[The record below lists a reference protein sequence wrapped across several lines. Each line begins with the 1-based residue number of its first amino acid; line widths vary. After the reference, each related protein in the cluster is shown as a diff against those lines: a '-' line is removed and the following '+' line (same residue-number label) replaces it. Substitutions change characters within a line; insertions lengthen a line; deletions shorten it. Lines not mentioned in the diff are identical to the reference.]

1 MYTMFDSGAL
11 QEVEFEADE
20 IDVFS
25 ELGINSDTKQN
36 DTFNDPLLS
45 LIETEDDDSGVK
57 ETEEEIVEVEALEI
71 PEVEP
76 VEIEEQRES
85 KFNRLDSRL
94 KAGFLKEIIS
104 QKLENSSKNNI
115 NPITTAPRKMTL
127 VKDSLIVSLHGNI
140 ARLEITLQ
148 DENGALLKPQSI
160 IDISTGNPMPS
171 SMASKLPISY
181 RPMARN
187 LNTLLWDSYCA
198 LKQLLSN

>member
-1 MYTMFDSGAL
+1 MFDGGVA

-25 ELGINSDTKQN
+25 ELGINSNAKQN
-36 DTFNDPLLS
+36 DSFNDPLMS
-45 LIETEDDDSGVK
+45 LMETEDDDSIVN
-57 ETEEEIVEVEALEI
+57 EAQEEIVEVEALEI

-85 KFNRLDSRL
+85 KFERLDSRL

-104 QKLENSSKNNI
+104 QKLEDKSENNT
-115 NPITTAPRKMTL
+115 NPITTAPRKMSL
-127 VKDSLIVSLHGNI
+127 VKDSLIVSLHGNV
-140 ARLEITLQ
+140 ARLEITLE

>member
-1 MYTMFDSGAL
+1 MFDSGAV

-25 ELGINSDTKQN
+25 ELGINSKTKQN
-36 DTFNDPLLS
+36 DTFNDPLMS
-45 LIETEDDDSGVK
+45 LIETEDDDSSVN
-57 ETEEEIVEVEALEI
+57 ETEEIVEVEALEI

-76 VEIEEQRES
+76 VEIEEQSES
-85 KFNRLDSRL
+85 KFERLDSRL

-104 QKLENSSKNNI
+104 QKLEDKSDNNT
-115 NPITTAPRKMTL
+115 NPITTAPRKMSL
-127 VKDSLIVSLHGNI
+127 VKDSLIVSLHGNV
-140 ARLEITLQ
+140 ARLEITLE

>member
-1 MYTMFDSGAL
+1 MFDGGVA

-25 ELGINSDTKQN
+25 ELGINSNAKQN
-36 DTFNDPLLS
+36 DSFNDPLMS
-45 LIETEDDDSGVK
+45 LMETEDDDSIVN
-57 ETEEEIVEVEALEI
+57 EAQEEIVEVQALEI

-85 KFNRLDSRL
+85 KFERLDSRL

-104 QKLENSSKNNI
+104 QKLEDKSENNT
-115 NPITTAPRKMTL
+115 NPITTAPRKMSL
-127 VKDSLIVSLHGNI
+127 VKDSLIVSLHGNV
-140 ARLEITLQ
+140 ARLEITLE

>member
-1 MYTMFDSGAL
+1 MFDGGVA

-25 ELGINSDTKQN
+25 ELGINSNAKQN
-36 DTFNDPLLS
+36 DSFNDPLMS
-45 LIETEDDDSGVK
+45 LMETEDDDSIVN
-57 ETEEEIVEVEALEI
+57 EAQEEIVEVEALEI
-71 PEVEP
+71 PKVEP
-76 VEIEEQRES
+76 VEIEKQLES
-85 KFNRLDSRL
+85 KFDRLDSRL

-104 QKLENSSKNNI
+104 QKLEDKSENNT
-115 NPITTAPRKMTL
+115 NPITTAPRKMSL
-127 VKDSLIVSLHGNI
+127 VKDSLIVSLHGNV
-140 ARLEITLQ
+140 ARLEITLE

>member
-1 MYTMFDSGAL
+1 MFDGGVA
-11 QEVEFEADE
+11 QGVEFEADE

-25 ELGINSDTKQN
+25 ELGINSNTKRN
-36 DTFNDPLLS
+36 DSFNDPLMS
-45 LIETEDDDSGVK
+45 LMETEDDDSIIS

-76 VEIEEQRES
+76 VEIEEQHES
-85 KFNRLDSRL
+85 KFDRLDSRL

-104 QKLENSSKNNI
+104 QKLEDKSDNNT
-115 NPITTAPRKMTL
+115 NPITTAPRKMSL
-127 VKDSLIVSLHGNI
+127 VKDSIIVSLHGNV
-140 ARLEITLQ
+140 ARLEITLE

-198 LKQLLSN
+198 LEQLLSN

>member
-1 MYTMFDSGAL
+1 MFDGGVA

-20 IDVFS
+20 IDIFS
-25 ELGINSDTKQN
+25 ELGINSNAKQN
-36 DTFNDPLLS
+36 DSFNDPLMS
-45 LIETEDDDSGVK
+45 LMETEDDDSIVN
-57 ETEEEIVEVEALEI
+57 EAQEEIVEVEALEI
-71 PEVEP
+71 PKVEP
-76 VEIEEQRES
+76 VEIEKQLES
-85 KFNRLDSRL
+85 KFDRLDSRL

-104 QKLENSSKNNI
+104 QKLEDKSENNT
-115 NPITTAPRKMTL
+115 NPITTAPRKMSL
-127 VKDSLIVSLHGNI
+127 VKDSLIVSLHGNV
-140 ARLEITLQ
+140 ARLEITLE

>member
-1 MYTMFDSGAL
+1 MFDGGAA
-11 QEVEFEADE
+11 QEVEFVEDE

-25 ELGINSDTKQN
+25 ELGINSNTKQN
-36 DTFNDPLLS
+36 ESFNDPLMS
-45 LIETEDDDSGVK
+45 LVETEDDDSIDN

-85 KFNRLDSRL
+85 KFDRLDSRL

-104 QKLENSSKNNI
+104 QKLEDKADNST
-115 NPITTAPRKMTL
+115 NPITTAPRKMEL
-127 VKDSLIVSLHGNI
+127 VKDSLVVSLHGNV
-140 ARLEITLQ
+140 ARLEITLE
-148 DENGALLKPQSI
+148 DETGALLKPQSI

>member
-1 MYTMFDSGAL
+1 MFDGGVA

-25 ELGINSDTKQN
+25 ELGINSNAKQN
-36 DTFNDPLLS
+36 DSFNDPLMS
-45 LIETEDDDSGVK
+45 LMETEDDDSIVN
-57 ETEEEIVEVEALEI
+57 EAQEEIVEVEALEI
-71 PEVEP
+71 PKVEP
-76 VEIEEQRES
+76 VEIEKQLES
-85 KFNRLDSRL
+85 KFDRLDSRL

-104 QKLENSSKNNI
+104 QKLEDKSENNT
-115 NPITTAPRKMTL
+115 NPITTAPRKMSL
-127 VKDSLIVSLHGNI
+127 VKDSLIVSLHGNV
-140 ARLEITLQ
+140 ARLEITLE

-187 LNTLLWDSYCA
+187 LNTLLWESYCA

>member
-1 MYTMFDSGAL
+1 MYDGGAA

-25 ELGINSDTKQN
+25 ELGINSNTKQN
-36 DTFNDPLLS
+36 DTFNDPLMS
-45 LIETEDDDSGVK
+45 LIEIEDNDSG
-57 ETEEEIVEVEALEI
+57 EIAQEEEIVEVEALEI

-76 VEIEEQRES
+76 LDIEDQHES
-85 KFNRLDSRL
+85 KFDRLDSGL
-94 KAGFLKEIIS
+94 KAGFLKEIIA
-104 QKLENSSKNNI
+104 QKLVDGPHNNT
-115 NPITTAPRKMTL
+115 NPITTAPRKMML
-127 VKDSLIVSLHGNI
+127 VKDSLIVSLHGNV
-140 ARLEITLQ
+140 ARLEITLE

-187 LNTLLWDSYCA
+187 LNTLLWDSYCG
-198 LKQLLSN
+198 LKQLLTS

>member
-1 MYTMFDSGAL
+1 MFDSGAV

-25 ELGINSDTKQN
+25 ELGINSNTKQN
-36 DTFNDPLLS
+36 DTFNDPLMS
-45 LIETEDDDSGVK
+45 LIETEDDDSSVN
-57 ETEEEIVEVEALEI
+57 ETEEIVEVEALEI

-76 VEIEEQRES
+76 VAIEEQSES
-85 KFNRLDSRL
+85 KFERLDSRL

-104 QKLENSSKNNI
+104 QKLEDKSDNNT
-115 NPITTAPRKMTL
+115 NPITTAPRKMSL
-127 VKDSLIVSLHGNI
+127 VKDSLIVSLHGNV
-140 ARLEITLQ
+140 ARMEITLE
-148 DENGALLKPQSI
+148 DETGALLKPQSI

-187 LNTLLWDSYCA
+187 LNALLWDSHCA

>member
-1 MYTMFDSGAL
+1 MFDGGVA
-11 QEVEFEADE
+11 QGVEFEADE

-25 ELGINSDTKQN
+25 ELGINSNTKQN
-36 DTFNDPLLS
+36 DSFNDPLMS
-45 LIETEDDDSGVK
+45 LMETEDDDSVVN

-76 VEIEEQRES
+76 MEIEEQHES
-85 KFNRLDSRL
+85 KFDRLDSRL

-104 QKLENSSKNNI
+104 QKLEDKSDNNT
-115 NPITTAPRKMTL
+115 NPITTAPRKMSL
-127 VKDSLIVSLHGNI
+127 VKDSLIVSLHGNV
-140 ARLEITLQ
+140 ARLEITLE

>member
-1 MYTMFDSGAL
+1 MFDGGAV

-25 ELGINSDTKQN
+25 ELGINSNTKRN
-36 DTFNDPLLS
+36 DNLKDPLMS
-45 LIETEDDDSGVK
+45 LIETEDYDSSVDEG
-57 ETEEEIVEVEALEI
+57 EEEIVEVEALEI

-76 VEIEEQRES
+76 VEIEEQPES
-85 KFNRLDSRL
+85 KFDRLDSRL
-94 KAGFLKEIIS
+94 KAGFLKEIIA
-104 QKLENSSKNNI
+104 QKLEDRSENNT
-115 NPITTAPRKMTL
+115 NPITAAPRRMTL
-127 VKDSLIVSLHGNI
+127 IEDSLIVSLHGNV
-140 ARLEITLQ
+140 ARLEITLE
-148 DENGALLKPQSI
+148 DEKGAVLKPQSI

-171 SMASKLPISY
+171 SMPSKLPISY